1 MTFKDYPFYPP
12 NVRFITKMFHPN
24 ISEIGDLKISILN
37 SAWSPIYDISN
48 IIFEIYKIIK

>member
-1 MTFKDYPFYPP
+1 MTFKDYPFYPS

-37 SAWSPIYDISN
+37 SAWSPIYDISY